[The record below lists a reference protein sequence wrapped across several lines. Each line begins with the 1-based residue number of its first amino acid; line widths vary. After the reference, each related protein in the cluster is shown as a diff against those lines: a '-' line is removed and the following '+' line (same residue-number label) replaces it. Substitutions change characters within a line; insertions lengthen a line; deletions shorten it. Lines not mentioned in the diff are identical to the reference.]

1 MEGKWSRRI
10 TTLIGGAIVGA
21 LSFGV
26 WPEMWKTYGIMGGF
40 LTATFVIGISWY
52 MNHWLGVI
60 DNPEGTL
67 WVDQGLPIFG
77 AGVAWGIVRF
87 WPLDPAADGLAYCLG
102 ALAKIWPTLVCCV
115 VGGALAKIWPT
126 LVCCVV
132 GGALAGVA
140 AHFAKKVVPAWRD
153 DEKK

>member
-1 MEGKWSRRI
+1 MGKGAWKRNF
-10 TTLIGGAIVGA
+10 TTLIGGAIVGS

-60 DNPEGTL
+60 ENPDGKL

-77 AGVAWGIVRF
+77 AGVAWGVVRF
-87 WPLDPAADGLAYCLG
+87 WPLDPSASGWSYCWG
-102 ALAKIWPTLVCCV
+102 ALAKIWPTLVCCII
-115 VGGALAKIWPT
+115 GGS
-126 LVCCVV
+126 
-132 GGALAGVA
+132 LAGVA
-140 AHFAKKVVPAWRD
+140 AHIAKQVVPAWRD
-153 DEKK
+153 DTKA

>member
-1 MEGKWSRRI
+1 MKDGKWKRRL

-87 WPLDPAADGLAYCLG
+87 WPLDPAADGLAYCR
-102 ALAKIWPTLVCCV
+102 
-115 VGGALAKIWPT
+115 GALAKIWPT

-153 DEKK
+153 DENK